1 MRTLLEWDDGA
12 MEFDATKARGWELAA
27 EVTEFPVEAGTAIT
41 DHVRPA
47 NGTITMEGVITN
59 SPLVVPST
67 QAAGVALAP
76 ANVVLPGGGGARATL
91 VQLTGRLDRRRVC
104 DGILAGLVRAGTVV
118 SLTTSLRTATD
129 LAITRYKV
137 DEGPETGQ
145 ALALVLEFKQLRFA
159 TVARAAV
166 PAVRRLQVPAQR
178 GAQPA
183 VNASAAER
191 IVRAGAPPLRRAA
204 ERLRGVLGERGP
216 R

>member
-1 MRTLLEWDDGA
+1 MRTLLEWDEGA
-12 MEFDATKARGWELAA
+12 MEFDVAKSRGWELAA
-27 EVTEFPVEAGTAIT
+27 EVTEFPVEVGTAIT

-47 NGTITMEGVITN
+47 NGTITLEGLITN
-59 SPLVVPST
+59 SPLVIPTT

-76 ANVVLPGGGGARATL
+76 ANVALPGGSGARATL

-118 SLTTSLRTATD
+118 SLSTSLRTATD

-137 DEGPETGQ
+137 DEGPDTGQ
-145 ALALVLEFKQLRFA
+145 ALSLVLEFKQLRFA

-183 VNASAAER
+183 ENSSVLFR
-191 IVRAGAPPLRRAA
+191 G
-204 ERLRGVLGERGP
+204 LRGGSRSVDRAREYLGLAP